1 VIGSLTDKIKVPD
14 QYVSA
19 LETALGANL
28 QLVLTQS
35 PDSARQI
42 LTVLAADKKG
52 KANIA
57 ALALLNEFPAAELP
71 ATAPAGCVSALSVIQ
86 ADESILPLLKR
97 LLGRT
102 FIAPD
107 LATAEAAWREWH
119 GDCDLVTAA
128 GEVLSRTGVY
138 SGGAGANGKTE
149 SSVLLR
155 KNQIV
160 DLQQAIAGIQEQINE
175 ASRVKGALQSEQ
187 TALQGS
193 LQEAQTE
200 LRTQEVAVATRQ
212 GEFNALQNSRRAL
225 HAKIENVSYEAKR
238 LAAQEEEGLNKR
250 NGLVVQINDF
260 EGREQLLQAQVAEF
274 NTTLE
279 TLRQQRDQATASL
292 NETKVALATD
302 EQLCSSFRQ
311 QERALQHR
319 LQEVTHLLQQR
330 RSEVESF
337 VTRRGQFENEIAESR
352 QHIESLTH
360 DREQVNTE
368 LAQLQAEKE
377 AQDSTV
383 VEREEDLRGQ
393 RRRQSELQQQ
403 RSALEIELA
412 QKNMSVEN
420 IRTRVRE
427 KYQINIDDVRS
438 ECITITIADEGPAK
452 VETLTPDEMAARG
465 AATNWDEVAEQVTAM
480 QRRIDDM
487 GPVNLV
493 AIEEYEETEQRYNF
507 LTAQHD
513 DLVKAKE
520 QLLDVITK
528 INGQTKE
535 MFAETFNKIRD
546 NFRAMF
552 TEVFGGGKADLV
564 LTDEGDVLESGI
576 EIVARPP
583 GKQLQS
589 ITLLSGGEQTM
600 TAVALLFSI
609 YQVKPS
615 PFCVLDELDAPLD
628 ESNINRFTRI
638 LQRFLSHSQFII
650 ITHNKRT
657 IGMADVL
664 YGVTMEE
671 HGISKIVSV
680 KFHKADEPSD
690 AQETARPLVPPA
702 AGPSIE
708 AQEDA
713 QHKKEDTIEVAMA
726 K

>member
-1 VIGSLTDKIKVPD
+1 
-14 QYVSA
+14 
-19 LETALGANL
+19 
-28 QLVLTQS
+28 
-35 PDSARQI
+35 
-42 LTVLAADKKG
+42 
-52 KANIA
+52 
-57 ALALLNEFPAAELP
+57 
-71 ATAPAGCVSALSVIQ
+71 
-86 ADESILPLLKR
+86 
-97 LLGRT
+97 
-102 FIAPD
+102 
-107 LATAEAAWREWH
+107 
-119 GDCDLVTAA
+119 
-128 GEVLSRTGVY
+128 
-138 SGGAGANGKTE
+138 
-149 SSVLLR
+149 
-155 KNQIV
+155 
-160 DLQQAIAGIQEQINE
+160 EQVNE

-187 TALQGS
+187 TALQAS
-193 LQEAQTE
+193 LQQAQTE

-250 NGLVVQINDF
+250 NALAAQISDF
-260 EGREQLLQAQVAEF
+260 EERERMLQAEVAEF

-279 TLRQQRDQATASL
+279 TLRQQRDSATASL
-292 NETKVALATD
+292 NETKVAMATD

-311 QERALQHR
+311 QERTLQHR
-319 LQEVTHLLQQR
+319 LQEVTHMLQQR

-337 VTRRGQFENEIAESR
+337 VTRRGQFEGEIEESR
-352 QHIESLTH
+352 QHIETLTH
-360 DREQVNTE
+360 DRDQVNTE
-368 LAQLQAEKE
+368 LAQWQTEKE
-377 AQDSTV
+377 AQDTAV
-383 VEREEDLRGQ
+383 IEREEGLRGQ

-420 IRTRVRE
+420 IRQRVKD
-427 KYQINIDDVRS
+427 KYQINIEDVRS

-452 VETLTPDEMAARG
+452 VQTLTPEEMAAQG
-465 AATNWDEVAEQVTAM
+465 AATDWDAVAEQVSAM

-507 LTAQHD
+507 LNSQHD

-520 QLLDVITK
+520 QLMEVLTK

-535 MFAETFNKIRD
+535 MFAETFAKIRD

-564 LTDEGDVLESGI
+564 LTDENDVLESGI

-638 LQRFLSHSQFII
+638 LHRFLSHSQFII

-671 HGISKIVSV
+671 HGVSKIVSV
-680 KFHKADEPSD
+680 KFHKADEP
-690 AQETARPLVPPA
+690 AELRKGTRELVPPK
-702 AGPSIE
+702 PE
-708 AQEDA
+708 APEA
-713 QHKKEDTIEVAMA
+713 KKDDGMEVAMA